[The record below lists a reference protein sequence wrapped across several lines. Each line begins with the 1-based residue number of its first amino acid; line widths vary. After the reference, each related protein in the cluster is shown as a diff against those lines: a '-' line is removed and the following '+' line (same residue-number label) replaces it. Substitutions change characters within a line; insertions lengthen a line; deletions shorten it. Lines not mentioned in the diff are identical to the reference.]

1 MAAFIMRD
9 SDELYSKAMAMPPST
24 NSVWPVWHGCP
35 SHSMVEGLIMAAN
48 GELDVAAEDSGRYN
62 KEGEEHK
69 EKEMTA

>member
-1 MAAFIMRD
+1 
-9 SDELYSKAMAMPPST
+9 
-24 NSVWPVWHGCP
+24 
-35 SHSMVEGLIMAAN
+35 MAAN